1 MREFRT
7 NLSGKEHL
15 LANLK
20 AKKGMRE
27 LKSNGPLKNYS
38 KRKSLGA
45 AVKGD
50 ELFEWKLFKQKSKRH
65 SNKLLEKR
73 PDIVSKLNE
82 MNRLEKEQKEAREE
96 EERKRA
102 KEDKGEWIFNSEY
115 GEYYWV
121 GEGQPYILEENLNE
135 PTTKEELKS
144 IREQEEKLYEEMRQQ
159 KIEEEKEK
167 RKRKRK
173 EMKEAMKKPIPPIP
187 VSERCPY
194 EKVREQIIKEREDAM
209 IESGFFDDLLNYK
222 NKIGLL

>member
-1 MREFRT
+1 M
-7 NLSGKEHL
+7 
-15 LANLK
+15 
-20 AKKGMRE
+20 
-27 LKSNGPLKNYS
+27 
-38 KRKSLGA
+38 GA

-50 ELFEWKLFKQKSKRH
+50 ELFEWKLFKQRSKRH

-135 PTTKEELKS
+135 PPTKEEL
-144 IREQEEKLYEEMRQQ
+144 
-159 KIEEEKEK
+159 
-167 RKRKRK
+167 
-173 EMKEAMKKPIPPIP
+173 KKPIPPIP

-194 EKVREQIIKEREDAM
+194 EKVREQIIKERKDAM